1 VRGNFEQSLEWLLKH
16 EGGFV
21 NDSRDPGGM
30 TNKGI
35 TAKTYQRWLSETID
49 EDAVVTE
56 ETLRNITDA
65 HVEQIYRQEYW
76 NKVGGDELPS
86 GVDHAVFDWGVNS
99 GTGRSA
105 RALQRIV
112 GVTADG
118 GIGPITMS
126 AVRNMDAAE
135 IVEAMHTRRQAFYER
150 LNTFETFG
158 KGWTRRNDETKE
170 QALSL
175 IS

>member
-1 VRGNFEQSLEWLLKH
+1 
-16 EGGFV
+16 
-21 NDSRDPGGM
+21 M
-30 TNKGI
+30 
-35 TAKTYQRWLSETID
+35 
-49 EDAVVTE
+49 DAELGE
-56 ETLRNITDA
+56 ETMRNIPDA

-126 AVRNMDAAE
+126 AVRKMDAAE

-150 LNTFETFG
+150 L
-158 KGWTRRNDETKE
+158 KY
-170 QALSL
+170 L
-175 IS
+175 